1 MARIVI
7 NPKVFE
13 DSRDAKCVAYNEA
26 LRIVMEEM
34 GYDPVAEPTEAQR
47 KFFSTTAYRN
57 DENALRRTI
66 LARICVFDDS
76 VKNPT
81 DEQLQEAVEF
91 LEDVMRAGVPQ
102 TPEEQSILQRAHDVI
117 VRIAGGPAARQ
128 ARGAGGPPP
137 QEGPTAGREPPPTA
151 SAAGEEGLSEPPPA
165 PPTEGPSPQG
175 LPPEAP

>member
-26 LRIVMEEM
+26 LRVVMEEM
-34 GYDPVAEPTEAQR
+34 SFDPVAEPTDEQR
-47 KFFSTTAYRN
+47 EFFSDTAYSE
-57 DENALRRTI
+57 DEQALRRTI

-102 TPEEQSILQRAHDVI
+102 TPEEQSVVQRAHDMLAKV
-117 VRIAGGPAARQ
+117 VSSSPRAAE
-128 ARGAGGPPP
+128 ARGEGGEPPSP
-137 QEGPTAGREPPPTA
+137 GSATEAREPGETAGAPET
-151 SAAGEEGLSEPPPA
+151 GGLSEPPA
-165 PPTEGPSPQG
+165 SAEGSA
-175 LPPEAP
+175 EA